1 MNDDTLL
8 SRLAPITDE
17 QASAMVSRQAL
28 GELAEDI
35 VRTAPLSLRPPPPAA
50 RRGPSAG
57 RGAG

>member
-8 SRLAPITDE
+8 ARLSPITDE
-17 QASAMVSRQAL
+17 QASAMVSRRAL

-35 VRTAPLSLRPPPPAA
+35 VRTAPAEHPPPPLAA
-50 RRGPSAG
+50 RHGRPAG

>member
-8 SRLAPITDE
+8 SRLAPVTDE

-35 VRTAPLSLRPPPPAA
+35 VRTAPAEHPASPA
-50 RRGPSAG
+50 RRKHGRPAG
-57 RGAG
+57 HDG